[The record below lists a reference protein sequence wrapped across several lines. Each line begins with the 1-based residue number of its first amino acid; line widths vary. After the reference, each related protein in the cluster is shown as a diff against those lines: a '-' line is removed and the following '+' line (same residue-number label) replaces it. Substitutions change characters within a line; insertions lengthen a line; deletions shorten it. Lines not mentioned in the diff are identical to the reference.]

1 MNGRRIT
8 RRGGWAFALALLIAG
23 GCVTGAGSRREALAE
38 LHLFGLP
45 VALNLDGKPG
55 PDGIGV
61 RIYASAAGLAKGIPI
76 TRGTLEVLMFEGVVS
91 DSEMRLKPAHHTWT
105 LPADAL
111 QPFVSETSLGT
122 GYQLALKWEQHF
134 PRTPVVT
141 VMARYHSPEGADLR
155 SAANTVSVALK

>member
-1 MNGRRIT
+1 MVLAILVAAGCATGTRGRSET
-8 RRGGWAFALALLIAG
+8 P
-23 GCVTGAGSRREALAE
+23 AE

-61 RIYASAAGLAKGIPI
+61 RVYASAAGLAMGVPI
-76 TRGTLEVLMFEGVVS
+76 SRGTLEVLMFDGVVG
-91 DSEMRLKPAHHTWT
+91 ETELRTKPPRRTWT
-105 LPADAL
+105 LPAAAL
-111 QPFVSETSLGT
+111 KPFASLTSLGT
-122 GYQLALKWEQHF
+122 GYQLALRWEQDS

-141 VMARYHSPEGADLR
+141 VMARYHSPEGGELR